1 MALWAAKSDPSKVS
15 STVSTLT
22 PQPPCHRAC
31 DIQSAHHTVHTL
43 VAPSQN
49 NPPPLSQIA
58 FKTYKPTTKHPTAI
72 DKHTIHATNMSS
84 RFGRDTARDDLFS
97 SYNRSASPSK
107 SKSKA
112 RASPYNAGGYG
123 LPADGPGFSAYPS
136 NSTNTNGSLYG
147 GYGAGSGYGVG
158 AKKSDDGYGGGLNGG
173 YRAATPNSRGQ
184 YGSATLDELESQNEE
199 QTGVLIGKVKM
210 LKDVCFLV
218 EARALRGRARK
229 PFCYLFPISSQ
240 LVAQASLTMNS

>member
-1 MALWAAKSDPSKVS
+1 
-15 STVSTLT
+15 
-22 PQPPCHRAC
+22 
-31 DIQSAHHTVHTL
+31 
-43 VAPSQN
+43 
-49 NPPPLSQIA
+49 
-58 FKTYKPTTKHPTAI
+58 
-72 DKHTIHATNMSS
+72 MSS

-136 NSTNTNGSLYG
+136 NNTNTNGSLYG
-147 GYGAGSGYGVG
+147 GYGGGASAGYGLG

-210 LKDVCFLV
+210 LKDVRHLSA
-218 EARALRGRARK
+218 ARQSKGAQVLPLPPLREHTS
-229 PFCYLFPISSQ
+229 CC
-240 LVAQASLTMNS
+240 